1 MTVKREEQLPS
12 TGSITSAPIVA
23 RTTQDLYDQNPRGV
37 LTADSMFPQCREH
50 FFSFTNLC
58 VYHIY

>member
-12 TGSITSAPIVA
+12 TGSITSAPLVA

-37 LTADSMFPQCREH
+37 LINISTM
-50 FFSFTNLC
+50 
-58 VYHIY
+58 